1 VAPHVRRNFVEKE
14 GFFSR
19 RVRHIHTHP
28 TSFPA
33 SATLSAFRPTTTAR
47 EGVRTFRQKRKSLSA
62 DKMVVASTSSYAF
75 LFASFT
81 PSKRC
86 YLAFGFLN
94 NLPTIC
100 AA

>member
-1 VAPHVRRNFVEKE
+1 VALAVRRNFVEKE

-47 EGVRTFRQKRKSLSA
+47 GGENIPAEKKITQ
-62 DKMVVASTSSYAF
+62 
-75 LFASFT
+75 
-81 PSKRC
+81 C
-86 YLAFGFLN
+86 
-94 NLPTIC
+94 
-100 AA
+100 